1 MKESMQ
7 ITLLP
12 YFTFTNAYM
21 KKKKFGGYLLPIES

>member
-12 YFTFTNAYM
+12 YFTFTNAHM
-21 KKKKFGGYLLPIES
+21 KKKKLVAIFFP

>member
-12 YFTFTNAYM
+12 YFTFTNAHM
-21 KKKKFGGYLLPIES
+21 KKKIGGYLLPIES